1 MEWFEYL
8 IIALCVIFVLSVI
21 IVHFLLK
28 RKGKSL
34 TGDCTGNCGC
44 CNHACSCKNKKELIE
59 EYKKFNS

>member
-8 IIALCVIFVLSVI
+8 IIALCITFVLSVI

-34 TGDCTGNCGC
+34 TGECTGNCNC
-44 CNHACSCKNKKELIE
+44 CNHVCNHKSKQELIE
-59 EYKKFNS
+59 EYRKVNS